1 MSVSKPQN
9 RSEFKQHILT
19 KLGSPVLEVNV
30 SDEQMDIAIDDAFQY
45 FHERNHFN
53 GVERVY
59 ISVDLNN
66 PSVRANYSSFDVN
79 FVEQSTGSNQP
90 QRRGASRKQNNF
102 VIMPNDVVGVTKIL
116 RGRGGLGGIGGGVIP
131 PGLIAP
137 GLIGSIS
144 GNGCDNSGFGL
155 TQYWAF
161 QQYLSM
167 VEFTMFP
174 PKMYSFNQRTH
185 RLHIDG
191 NLNDLGR
198 YLVCE
203 CMAKPNPDIFPDL
216 WNDMFL
222 KSFATAL
229 VRLQWG
235 QNLTKYSG
243 VNLPGG
249 ITMNGE
255 RILDDAQKELQEIKT
270 RFSMDWMDPVLD
282 EVG

>member
-9 RSEFKQHILT
+9 RAEFKQHILT

-30 SDEQMDIAIDDAFQY
+30 SDEQMDIAIDDAFQF

-90 QRRGASRKQNNF
+90 QRRGASRRQNNF

-174 PKMYSFNQRTH
+174 PKMYSFNARTH

-222 KSFATAL
+222 KSLSTAL

-235 QNLTKYSG
+235 QNLTKFSG

-255 RILDDAQKELQEIKT
+255 RILNDAQKELEEIKT